1 MHKKILAAI
10 LLGTILV
17 TGTGCQG
24 SDGEEK
30 QSVSFQENADESE
43 ESLEQDGTESAAAQD
58 EAAGESAAQNEAA
71 EGAVSQEEVTGEMA
85 QSEEIEQEQE
95 AGAAQMEADAI
106 DLQHEKEEIP
116 AESVE
121 RTAFT
126 QSALQLDES
135 ANWIRV
141 SSENRED
148 GSFGEVYSCEE
159 GLEYEWNYNP
169 SDKADA
175 ASGLEEALAQAGW
188 SVSDTSKNSVL
199 SDAFGYEVYN
209 YIAYEDDN
217 GYSMMS
223 DNGKQDNDGS
233 KYEDDNGYSMIH
245 QGLYLDME
253 GGYYTADFSMMEGN
267 MGMYYEKA
275 ETLLSQIYIA

>member
-30 QSVSFQENADESE
+30 QSVSFQENADGPE

-58 EAAGESAAQNEAA
+58 EAAGE
-71 EGAVSQEEVTGEMA
+71 AVSQDEVTGEMA

-121 RTAFT
+121 RTAFA

-141 SSENRED
+141 RSENRED

-175 ASGLEEALAQAGW
+175 ASGLEEALGQAGW

-217 GYSMMS
+217 GYSM
-223 DNGKQDNDGS
+223 
-233 KYEDDNGYSMIH
+233 IH

-267 MGMYYEKA
+267 MGTYYEKA